1 MRELFARHGW
11 TKPHDFGGAYG
22 TLSEATELTAAQRRS
37 AFLDVGLFNVPV
49 PIPGLGGFRQRRLT
63 RRVDLLKNFSET
75 AIATRAIKL
84 IRDGVAYNEWDVIA
98 KDTLR
103 EEELQKETDIVT
115 TILTHPNPMDD
126 DFPTFIGQVI
136 EDILIWD
143 AGVWEYVEN
152 PSFMEDNKILEL
164 AVIPGYTMAQN
175 AGWRGDPEMTRWAQI
190 LNIRGIGPITF
201 KDREVEY
208 LTSRKRSW
216 TQFGLSPME
225 VVVEIIESWL
235 GLASYQKQTAS
246 NAYPRMMLYLGDKF
260 TQEQVERYR
269 NWFRSDLT
277 GQGGPGIYG
286 GGGGAPKGVDLKPV
300 SDEGLYLKYQEM
312 LMRVFGFVFGLKPQ
326 DFGLERDVNRS
337 TAEVGSVSSIKEAQG
352 PIASLIQAKMNVR
365 VIPLIA
371 KVTGNQKI
379 KDVKFIFK
387 GLDRRDRA
395 ADAKTNQIY
404 LQEGVLTPDDVRAE
418 LGKPPYPGEM
428 GQLPVP
434 LLTELAKQNPIAF
447 LDKLEIEVE
456 EDTAEDEVRKMAQ
469 EEVRRMS
476 QVVPPQNQP
485 VPPVVPPNEGNNGNQ

>member
-1 MRELFARHGW
+1 MKELFARHGW
-11 TKPHDFGGAYG
+11 TKPHDFEGAYG
-22 TLSEATELTAAQRRS
+22 TLSEATAAQRKS

-103 EEELQKETDIVT
+103 EEELQKEKETVT
-115 TILTHPNPMDD
+115 NILAHPNPMDD
-126 DFPTFIGQVI
+126 DWPTFIGQVI
-136 EDILIWD
+136 EDILLWD
-143 AGVWEYVEN
+143 AGTWENVEN
-152 PSFMEDNKILEL
+152 PSFMEDNEILEL

-175 AGWRGDPEMTRWAQI
+175 AGWRGDPEMTRWAQV
-190 LNIRGIGPITF
+190 LNIRGIGPVTF

-225 VVVEIIESWL
+225 VAVEIIESWL
-235 GLASYQKQTAS
+235 GLSSYQKQTAS
-246 NAYPRMMLYLGDKF
+246 NAYPRLMLYLGEKF

-269 NWFRSDLT
+269 NWFRQDLT

-300 SDEGLYLKYQEM
+300 SDDGLYLKYQEM

-337 TAEVGSVSSIKEAQG
+337 TAEVGSRDSIKDAQL
-352 PIASLIQAKMNVR
+352 PIAALIEAKINVR
-365 VIPLIA
+365 TIPLIA
-371 KVTGNQKI
+371 KVTGNKKI
-379 KDVKFIFK
+379 KEVRFSYK
-387 GLDRRDRA
+387 GLDRRNRE

-404 LQEGVLTPDDVRAE
+404 LQEGVLTPDDIRAE
-418 LGKPPYPGEM
+418 LGKPPYPNEM

-434 LLTELAKQNPIAF
+434 LLKELAKQNPIAF

-456 EDTAEDEVRKMAQ
+456 DETAEDEVRKMAQ
-469 EEVRRMS
+469 EEVKRMS
-476 QVVPPQNQP
+476 QITQPPAQP
-485 VPPVVPPNEGNNGNQ
+485 QLAPAPPTGPPANGQ